1 MQCKPRKGA
10 QRRQSNETPAYHFN
24 FICGGVMCLYITES
38 MTYDKSKDN
47 LVLVLIWK
55 TNDNVFPHDAW
66 RYRNNIR
73 IAGLLVNQFT
83 YTRRGEYLVGTIS
96 GSPSRYPEHWA
107 GIGEWRIDPKIR
119 GNVRGCV

>member
-1 MQCKPRKGA
+1 MKPCSPF
-10 QRRQSNETPAYHFN
+10 QFYM
-24 FICGGVMCLYITES
+24 GVMCLYITES
-38 MTYDKSKDN
+38 ITYDKSKDN
-47 LVLVLIWK
+47 LVIVLIWK

-96 GSPSRYPEHWA
+96 GSPSRYPEHWK